1 MVVMMPT
8 VRAMTDADLDE
19 VMDIE
24 ARAYAFPWSRNIF
37 RDCVRIGYHCR
48 VLLEDQRVNGYG
60 IMSVAAEEGHIL
72 NLCIRPT
79 RQGQGLA
86 RLLLD
91 ALMATARDN
100 GARTLFLEVRPSNEP
115 ARRLYARAGFCE
127 LGVRRGYYPASQGR
141 EDALI
146 MAIDLLL

>member
-141 EDALI
+141 ENALI

>member
-100 GARTLFLEVRPSNEP
+100 GARTLFLEVRLSNEP

>member
-24 ARAYAFPWSRNIF
+24 ARAYAFPWSRDIF

>member
-8 VRAMTDADLDE
+8 VRDMTDVDLTE

-24 ARAYAFPWSRNIF
+24 TRAYQFPWSRNIF
-37 RDCVRIGYHCR
+37 RDCIRIGYHCR
-48 VLLEDQRVNGYG
+48 VLVEDRRVNGYG
-60 IMSVAAEEGHIL
+60 IMSVAAGEAHIL
-72 NLCIRPT
+72 NLCIRPA

-86 RLLLD
+86 RILLD
-91 ALMATARDN
+91 ALLAAAREN
-100 GARTLFLEVRPSNEP
+100 GASTLFLEVRPSNEP
-115 ARRLYARAGFCE
+115 ARRLYVRAGFCE

-146 MAIDLLL
+146 MAMDLAI

>member
-24 ARAYAFPWSRNIF
+24 ARAYAFPWSRDIF

-141 EDALI
+141 ENALI